1 MNHIIYMREHGFF
14 PPQSLYSFVVTM
26 QVLGDI
32 VESCVGAVLLDS
44 GFNLIH
50 VWKLM
55 LMLLKPIL
63 SFCDMH
69 INPLRE
75 IRELCQCN
83 GFDLGFPKPLKADG
97 EFHVKVEVNINSKII
112 SCIAA
117 NRNSKY
123 ARKLAAQDALSK
135 LKVYLF
141 CQYIMKGKLHVSLA
155 P

>member
-1 MNHIIYMREHGFF
+1 
-14 PPQSLYSFVVTM
+14 M

-32 VESCVGAVLLDS
+32 VESCVAAVLLDS
-44 GFNLIH
+44 GFNLNY

-69 INPLRE
+69 INPMRELRE
-75 IRELCQCN
+75 ICQYN
-83 GFDLGFPKPLKADG
+83 GFELGLPKPTKDDG
-97 EFHVKVEVNINSKII
+97 EFHVKVEVNINDKMI
-112 SCIAA
+112 SCTAA
-117 NRNSKY
+117 NRNSKD
-123 ARKLAAQDALSK
+123 ARKLAAQETLSK

-141 CQYIMKGKLHVSLA
+141 LQYVMKQKLHISLA

>member
-1 MNHIIYMREHGFF
+1 
-14 PPQSLYSFVVTM
+14 M

-44 GFNLIH
+44 GFNLNH

-55 LMLLKPIL
+55 LMLLQPIL

-69 INPLRE
+69 INPMRE
-75 IRELCQCN
+75 LHELCQCN
-83 GFDLGFPKPLKADG
+83 RFELGLPKPTKADG
-97 EFHVKVEVNINSKII
+97 EFHVKVEVNINGKMI
-112 SCIAA
+112 SCTAA
-117 NRNSKY
+117 NRNSKD

-141 CQYIMKGKLHVSLA
+141 WQSAVKQKLHVSLA
-155 P
+155 PSFSIVLLYFIT

>member
-1 MNHIIYMREHGFF
+1 
-14 PPQSLYSFVVTM
+14 M

-44 GFNLIH
+44 GFNLNH

-55 LMLLKPIL
+55 LMLLQPIL

-69 INPLRE
+69 INPMRE
-75 IRELCQCN
+75 LRELCQCN
-83 GFDLGFPKPLKADG
+83 GFELGLPKPTKADG
-97 EFHVKVEVNINSKII
+97 EFHVKVEVNINGKMI
-112 SCIAA
+112 SCTAA
-117 NRNSKY
+117 NRNSKD

-141 CQYIMKGKLHVSLA
+141 WQSAVKQKLHVSLA
-155 P
+155 PSFSIVLLYFIT

>member
-1 MNHIIYMREHGFF
+1 
-14 PPQSLYSFVVTM
+14 M

-44 GFNLIH
+44 GFNLNH

-63 SFCDMH
+63 SFCGMH
-69 INPLRE
+69 IDPMRELRE
-75 IRELCQCN
+75 ICQYN
-83 GFDLGFPKPLKADG
+83 GFELRLPKPTEDNG
-97 EFHVKVEVNINSKII
+97 EFHVKVEVNIDGKMI
-112 SCIAA
+112 SCTAV
-117 NRNSKY
+117 NRNSKD
-123 ARKLAAQDALSK
+123 ARKVAAQEALSK

-141 CQYIMKGKLHVSLA
+141 WQYVMKRKLHVSLA